1 MWSYTQLRN
10 EELIKM
16 ELYMM
21 AVLAATA
28 TVVEEQQQ

>member
-16 ELYMM
+16 KLYMM

-28 TVVEEQQQ
+28 TVVEEKQQ